1 VSKSLIGGQV
11 VNSDDVDIWVGKAGT
26 EEVTTDASK
35 SIDSDIN
42 HESVLATSGA
52 PAAEISRRDIKKP
65 SCWWFV
71 KLPQRWG
78 LRENLISEGLVN
90 SYYA

>member
-1 VSKSLIGGQV
+1 VSKSLVRSQV
-11 VNSDDVDIWVGKAGT
+11 VNSYDGDIWVSKTGT

-35 SIDSDIN
+35 TIDSDIN

-52 PAAEISRRDIKKP
+52 CAAEISRRGINKP

-78 LRENLISEGLVN
+78 LR
-90 SYYA
+90 